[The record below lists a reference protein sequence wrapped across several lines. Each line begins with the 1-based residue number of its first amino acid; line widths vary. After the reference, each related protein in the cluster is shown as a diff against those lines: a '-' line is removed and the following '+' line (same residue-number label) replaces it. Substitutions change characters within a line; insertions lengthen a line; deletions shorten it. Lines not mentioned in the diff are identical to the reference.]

1 MIPLTFAEKNTPYFI
16 KRIQGKDEARRHL
29 NNLGFIEGE
38 EISVIN
44 ELAGNLIIAV
54 KESYMAARRPGL
66 IWLLP
71 SIICPVCHSLSSTC
85 CVLLALR
92 RWVPSRER

>member
-1 MIPLTFAEKNTPYFI
+1 MIPLTFADKKTPYCI
-16 KRIQGKDEARRHL
+16 KKINGKDEARRHL

-54 KESYMAARRPGL
+54 KESRIAIDRAMAQR
-66 IWLLP
+66 I
-71 SIICPVCHSLSSTC
+71 V
-85 CVLLALR
+85 V
-92 RWVPSRER
+92 E

>member
-1 MIPLTFAEKNTPYFI
+1 MFQGDKKVEMIPLSFAEKNTPYFI

-54 KESYMAARRPGL
+54 KESCMAIDRAMAARIVVGR
-66 IWLLP
+66 
-71 SIICPVCHSLSSTC
+71 
-85 CVLLALR
+85 
-92 RWVPSRER
+92 

>member
-1 MIPLTFAEKNTPYFI
+1 MIPLTFADKGTTYLI

-38 EISVIN
+38 KITVIN

-54 KESYMAARRPGL
+54 KDSRVAIDREMA
-66 IWLLP
+66 
-71 SIICPVCHSLSSTC
+71 
-85 CVLLALR
+85 
-92 RWVPSRER
+92 SRIVVGR

>member
-1 MIPLTFAEKNTPYFI
+1 MIPLTFADKGTTYFI

-44 ELAGNLIIAV
+44 KLAGNLIIAV
-54 KESYMAARRPGL
+54 KDSRVAIDREMA
-66 IWLLP
+66 
-71 SIICPVCHSLSSTC
+71 
-85 CVLLALR
+85 
-92 RWVPSRER
+92 SRIVVGR

>member
-1 MIPLTFAEKNTPYFI
+1 MIPLIFAEKNKVYCI
-16 KRIQGKDEARRHL
+16 KKINGKDEARRHL

-54 KESYMAARRPGL
+54 KESRIAIDRAMAQRIVVG
-66 IWLLP
+66 
-71 SIICPVCHSLSSTC
+71 
-85 CVLLALR
+85 
-92 RWVPSRER
+92 